1 MPRFEI
7 REGSSNKF
15 WEISLE
21 GTTFTTKWGRIGTNG
36 QAKTQSFDSEEAAK
50 KEHDKLV
57 REKENKGYERVGA
70 GDVGGV
76 KVSVSNPDLEAA
88 ILKAPDDEAAYL
100 VYGDWLQAQGDP
112 RGEFM
117 ALQHAR
123 GKVTGV
129 THTAYKRQVAAFLK
143 KHQAH
148 LLGGELTRAALA
160 EELFVDW
167 WLGFIRAARLG
178 KVEADSSLDVP
189 KTLRVLLTHPSARFL
204 RWLSIGLVDM
214 EGNNTYDR
222 VTQAI
227 VDVGGSKSLQR
238 LFIGDFNYPS
248 DYEISWSYLK
258 DISPLYAVLPGLRS
272 LRLRGT
278 AVELGDIHL
287 PELREFIMES
297 GGLPLGAV
305 KSIAHAKWPK
315 LERLDVWFGSARY
328 GAEGGLEDIRPIL
341 EGKGLPNVTQL
352 GLCNS
357 EFTDELAK
365 ELPTAKILAQLTHLD
380 LSKGILTD
388 EGAEV
393 LARNASAFAHLK
405 SMDFQQNLLT
415 EDGAKLLAT
424 LCPNVAL
431 GYQRNPVDGDRY
443 CSVGE

>member
-21 GTTFTTKWGRIGTNG
+21 GATFTTTWGRIGTNG
-36 QAKTQSFDSEEAAK
+36 QTKTQQFDSEETAK

-70 GDVGGV
+70 SASTKGA
-76 KVSVSNPDLEAA
+76 SNPELEAA

-100 VYGDWLQAQGDP
+100 VYGDWLQGQGDP
-112 RGEFM
+112 RGEFI

-123 GKVTGV
+123 SQAIGSAAT
-129 THTAYKRQVAAFLK
+129 THKRQVAAFLK
-143 KHQAH
+143 KHQAQM
-148 LLGGELTRAALA
+148 LGGELTRASLA
-160 EELFVDW
+160 EELVVDW
-167 WLGFIRAARLG
+167 HLGFIRAARLG
-178 KVEADSSLDVP
+178 KADAESRLDVP
-189 KTLRVLLTHPSARFL
+189 SAVRALLTHPSARFL
-204 RWLSIGLVDM
+204 RGLSIGLVDL
-214 EGNNTYDR
+214 EGNNTYDG
-222 VTQAI
+222 VTRAI
-227 VDVGGSKSLQR
+227 VDAGASQSLQR

-248 DYEISWSYLK
+248 QYEISWSYLK
-258 DISPLYAVLPGLRS
+258 DVSPLYAVLPDLRS

-278 AVELGDIHL
+278 AVELADIHL

-305 KSIAHAKWPK
+305 KSIANARWPK

-328 GAEGGLEDIRPIL
+328 GAEGGVEDIRSIL
-341 EGKGLPNVTQL
+341 DGKGLPKVTQL

-357 EFTDELAK
+357 EFTDELVK
-365 ELPTAKILAQLTHLD
+365 VLPTAKILAQLTHLD
-380 LSKGILTD
+380 LSKGILSD
-388 EGAEV
+388 EGAQV
-393 LARNASAFAHLK
+393 LARNASAFGHLK
-405 SMDFQQNLLT
+405 SLDLRQNLLT
-415 EDGAKLLAT
+415 HDGVKLLAT

-431 GYQRNPVDGDRY
+431 GYQRNPDADSRY